1 MSDHL
6 SHPDLAGR
14 LLTPRTAILV
24 IGGLVLLRL
33 AAMIFDPNS
42 LHADET
48 QYWLWSRELDW
59 GYFSKPPLIAWVI
72 AATTAVFGNADWA
85 VRLAAP
91 FLHAATA
98 GFLGLAAARLFDTRT
113 GALAAIL
120 WAVMPGVWLS
130 SQIISTDAVLMTGWA
145 ASLYC
150 LARLREGPSWPHAL
164 GLGLAVGW
172 AFLAKYA
179 AIYLLVGAALSVL
192 LDAPTRRALFSVQG
206 ATAGALGLAL
216 LSGNLAW
223 NAANDFA
230 TVSHTAANA
239 NWAGDLFNF
248 EELIDF
254 LVGQLGVFGPITL
267 VLLVMG
273 IVQTIRTETGRTS
286 TGGWNEARPALML
299 VMFTVPPILI
309 VSLQAFIS
317 RAHANWAASAY
328 GAGTI
333 LLAWFVLAGPK
344 WRRTALAA
352 SLALH
357 VTAGLALLAF
367 AASTPLSDS
376 AGLAN
381 AYKRVRQWPQT
392 AAAVERIAE
401 DTGAAALAF
410 DNRNDFH
417 QMQRYGAFDAPLYM
431 WMRYAGAHN
440 FAEAEWPLPETIE
453 GPVLIVSER
462 PDEIALMARDFARLE
477 PAGEIR
483 IALGGGRERVYRLF
497 LGEDYAPLERDAEY
511 EARVEDIR
519 DAYSAPDSAASPQ
532 TSRRR

>member
-6 SHPDLAGR
+6 SHRDLASR
-14 LLTPRTAILV
+14 FLTPRIAILV
-24 IGGLVLLRL
+24 IGGIVLLRL
-33 AAMIFDPNS
+33 AAIIFDPNS
-42 LHADET
+42 LYADET

-72 AATTAVFGNADWA
+72 AATTAVFGNSDWA

-98 GFLGLAAARLFDTRT
+98 GFLGLAAARLFDVRT

-150 LARLREGPSWPHAL
+150 LARLRQGKSWPHAL

-192 LDAPTRRALFSVQG
+192 LDAPARRALLSVQG
-206 ATAGALGLAL
+206 AAAGAVVLAL

-239 NWAGDLFNF
+239 NWAGELFNF
-248 EELIDF
+248 DELIDF
-254 LVGQLGVFGPITL
+254 LTGQLAVFGPITL
-267 VLLVMG
+267 VLLVMAITH
-273 IVQTIRTETGRTS
+273 IVRTS
-286 TGGWNEARPALML
+286 AGGWTEARPALML

-344 WRRTALAA
+344 WRRSAIGV

-357 VTAGLALLAF
+357 VSVGLALLVF

-381 AYKRVRQWPQT
+381 AYKRVRQWPAT
-392 AAAVERIAE
+392 AAAVERVAE
-401 DTGAAALAF
+401 ETGAAALAF

-417 QMQRYGAFDAPLYM
+417 QMQRYGDFDAPLYM

-440 FAEAEWPLPETIE
+440 FAEAEWPLPEGIE
-453 GPVLIVSER
+453 GPILIVSER
-462 PDEIALMARDFARLE
+462 PDEIPLMARDFARFDQVD
-477 PAGEIR
+477 EIR
-483 IALGGGRERVYRLF
+483 MALGGGRERVYRLF
-497 LGEDYAPLERDAEY
+497 LAQGYAPLERGAEY
-511 EARVEDIR
+511 EAQVEDIR
-519 DAYSAPDSAASPQ
+519 AAYGEPVRASSPH

>member
-1 MSDHL
+1 MSQL
-6 SHPDLAGR
+6 SLLDR
-14 LLTPRTAILV
+14 LLTARTAAAV
-24 IGGLVLLRL
+24 VCGLVLVRL
-33 AAMIFDPNS
+33 AAMIADPNS
-42 LHADET
+42 LYADET

-98 GFLGLAAARLFDTRT
+98 AFLGLAAARLFDTRT

-130 SQIISTDAVLMTGWA
+130 SQIISTDAVMMTGWA
-145 ASLYC
+145 AGLYC
-150 LARLREGPSWPHAL
+150 LARLRDGPSWPHAL
-164 GLGLAVGW
+164 GLGLAVSW

-179 AIYLLVGAALSVL
+179 AFYFLIGAVLSVL
-192 LDAPTRRALFSVQG
+192 MDAPTRRALVSLQG
-206 ATAGALGLAL
+206 AAAGGVVLAL

-239 NWAGDLFNF
+239 NWTGTLFDIA
-248 EELIDF
+248 ELADF
-254 LVGQLGVFGPITL
+254 LGAQFGVFGPITL
-267 VLLVMG
+267 VLLVMAVVE
-273 IVQTIRTETGRTS
+273 IARTS
-286 TGGWNEARPALML
+286 ARGWNQARPRLML
-299 VMFTVPPILI
+299 VLFTVPPILI

-328 GAGTI
+328 AAGTI
-333 LLAWFVLAGPK
+333 LVAWYVLAGPR
-344 WRRTALAA
+344 WRRGAVAV

-357 VTAGLALLAF
+357 LAGGAALLAF
-367 AASTPLSDS
+367 AASIPLSDA
-376 AGLAN
+376 AGFAN
-381 AYKRVRQWPQT
+381 AYKRVRQWPET
-392 AAAVERIAE
+392 VAAVERAVE
-401 DTGAAALAF
+401 ETGAQALAF

-417 QMQRYGAFDAPLYM
+417 QMQRYGGFDEPLYM
-431 WMRYAGAHN
+431 WMRQAGAHN
-440 FAEAEWPLPETIE
+440 FAEAQWPLPEDVS

-462 PDEIALMARDFARLE
+462 PREIPLMARDFARFE

-483 IALGGGRERVYRLF
+483 IALGGGRERVYGLF
-497 LGEDYAPLERDAEY
+497 LAEGYDPLERDAEY
-511 EARVEDIR
+511 ERQVESWR
-519 DAYSAPDSAASPQ
+519 ESYGAPDSAASPQ
-532 TSRRR
+532 T

>member
-1 MSDHL
+1 MSDPG
-6 SHPDLAGR
+6 SHIDTVGR
-14 LLTPRTAILV
+14 LLTPRAAILA

-33 AAMIFDPNS
+33 AAMAADPNS

-150 LARLREGPSWPHAL
+150 LARLREGPSWSHAL

-192 LDAPTRRALFSVQG
+192 VDAPARRALLSVQG
-206 ATAGALGLAL
+206 AAAGAVVLAL

-223 NAANDFA
+223 NVANDFA

-239 NWAGDLFNF
+239 NWAGDLFSF
-248 EELIDF
+248 AELGDF

-267 VLLVMG
+267 VLLVMA
-273 IVQTIRTETGRTS
+273 ITHAVRTRV
-286 TGGWNEARPALML
+286 GGWTEARPGLML
-299 VMFTVPPILI
+299 VMFIVPPLLI

-333 LLAWFVLAGPK
+333 LLASFVLAGPK
-344 WRRTALAA
+344 WRRGALAA

-357 VTAGLALLAF
+357 VAAGLALLTF

-381 AYKRVRQWPQT
+381 AYKRVRQWPET
-392 AAAVERIAE
+392 AAAVERVAE
-401 DTGAAALAF
+401 ATGAAALAF

-417 QMQRYGAFDAPLYM
+417 QMQRYGAFEAPLYM
-431 WMRYAGAHN
+431 WMRYASAHN

-462 PDEIALMARDFARLE
+462 PDEIALMVRDFARFE
-477 PAGEIR
+477 SVGEIR

-497 LGEDYAPLERDAEY
+497 LGEGYDPLERDAEY
-511 EARVEDIR
+511 EAQVEAIR
-519 DAYSAPDSAASPQ
+519 DAYGAPDSASSPQ
-532 TSRRR
+532 T

>member
-1 MSDHL
+1 MSDPL
-6 SHPDLAGR
+6 SHRDPATR
-14 LLTPRTAILV
+14 LLTPRTAVLV
-24 IGGLVLLRL
+24 IGGLVVLRL
-33 AAMIFDPNS
+33 LAMVFDPNS

-72 AATTAVFGNADWA
+72 AATTAVFGNADWG

-150 LARLREGPSWPHAL
+150 LARLRDGESWPHAL

-192 LDAPTRRALFSVQG
+192 LDAPARRALLSGQG
-206 ATAGALGLAL
+206 AAAGAVVLAL

-248 EELIDF
+248 DELIDF
-254 LVGQLGVFGPITL
+254 LVGQLGVFGPISL
-267 VLLVMG
+267 VLLVMA
-273 IVQTIRTETGRTS
+273 IVHILKTS
-286 TGGWNEARPALML
+286 PRGWNEARPALML
-299 VMFTVPPILI
+299 VMFTAPPILI

-333 LLAWFVLAGPK
+333 LLAWFVLGGPK
-344 WRRTALAA
+344 WRRGALAA
-352 SLALH
+352 TLALH

-381 AYKRVRQWPQT
+381 AYKRVREWPAT
-392 AAAVERIAE
+392 AAAVEQVAE
-401 DTGAAALAF
+401 ETGAAALAF

-417 QMQRYGAFDAPLYM
+417 QMQRYGTFDAPLYM

-440 FAEAEWPLPETIE
+440 FAEAQWPLPETIE
-453 GPVLIVSER
+453 GKVLIVSER
-462 PDEIALMARDFARLE
+462 PDEIPLMARDFARFE
-477 PAGEIR
+477 PAGESR
-483 IALGGGRERVYRLF
+483 IALGGGRERVYRF
-497 LGEDYAPLERDAEY
+497 FVGEGYDPLERDAEY
-511 EARVEDIR
+511 EAQVEMLR
-519 DAYSAPDSAASPQ
+519 TAWTGAGAPGE
-532 TSRRR
+532 

>member
-1 MSDHL
+1 MSEPLVHR
-6 SHPDLAGR
+6 DLAGR
-14 LLTPRTAILV
+14 LLTPRAAILV
-24 IGGLVLLRL
+24 IGALVVLRVV
-33 AAMIFDPNS
+33 AMVFDPNS

-72 AATTAVFGNADWA
+72 AATTAVFGNADWG

-113 GALAAIL
+113 GVLAAIL

-150 LARLREGPSWPHAL
+150 LARLREGTSWPHAL

-192 LDAPTRRALFSVQG
+192 VDAPSRRALLSVQG
-206 ATAGALGLAL
+206 AAAGAVVVAL

-248 EELIDF
+248 DELIDF
-254 LVGQLGVFGPITL
+254 LVGQLGVFGPISL
-267 VLLVMG
+267 VFLVMA
-273 IVQTIRTETGRTS
+273 VVHTLKTS
-286 TGGWNEARPALML
+286 SRGWNDARPALML

-344 WRRTALAA
+344 WRRGALVA
-352 SLALH
+352 SLVLH

-381 AYKRVRQWPQT
+381 AYKRVRQWPAT
-392 AAAVERIAE
+392 AAAVERVAE
-401 DTGAAALAF
+401 ETGAAALAF

-417 QMQRYGAFDAPLYM
+417 QMQRYGTFDAPLYM

-440 FAEAEWPLPETIE
+440 FAEAQWPLPETIE

-462 PDEIALMARDFARLE
+462 PDEIALMARDFARFE
-477 PAGEIR
+477 PAGESR
-483 IALGGGRERVYRLF
+483 IALGGGRERVYRF
-497 LGEDYAPLERDAEY
+497 FVGEGYDPLDRDAAY
-511 EARVEDIR
+511 EAQVEAIR
-519 DAYSAPDSAASPQ
+519 EAYGAPDSASSPQ